1 MTLALHGVAVS
12 RGIAIGKA
20 HLLERDVIE
29 VSEYAVETRRL
40 DAEVYRFEAAVA
52 QAKQQLRAI
61 REHIPRA
68 TSADIAAFIDTYLLM
83 LEDSAI
89 TLEPVR
95 LIRELGRNAEW
106 ALKVQRD
113 ALVQVFEEMDDPYLR
128 TRKDDVD
135 HVVNRI
141 QRILLNQGPLSHEI
155 PDNRLGGYIV
165 VADDLTP
172 ADTVLMQ
179 HHGVAAFATEF
190 GGPTSHTAILARG
203 LGIPSVVGLHHV
215 RRYIKEDDLLIVD
228 GSNGIVTV
236 DPDAETISYY
246 RDLQDKQTAYIA
258 TLDRLRSEAAV
269 TADGVAV
276 NLQANI
282 ELPSDCD
289 EVRRLGAG
297 GVGLYRTEFLYMNRE
312 SPPDEEEHFEAYRG
326 VVATLDGLPLT
337 IRTLDLG
344 ADKQVDGGRRGG
356 PVAANPA
363 LGLRAVR
370 LCLHEPALFRPQLRA
385 IIRVSALG
393 PVRMMIPMVSNLQE
407 VQQVYA
413 MVKQIRHDLEEKGIG
428 YDPEMQI
435 GGMIEVPA
443 AAICA
448 EVFARHLDFL
458 SLGTN
463 DLIQYTVAIDRV
475 NDEVSYLYDPLHPG
489 VLRLIHM
496 TLEAGR
502 QTGTPVS
509 MCGEMAGDVHMVRL
523 LLGLGLRDFSVN
535 IASLLEVKS
544 IIRQSRVGE
553 LEPFAKD
560 LLKCATA
567 GEAAT
572 LLERMQTELV

>member
-29 VSEYAVETRRL
+29 VSEYAIEKRRL
-40 DAEVYRFEAAVA
+40 DAEVRRFEVAVT

-68 TSADIAAFIDTYLLM
+68 TSADIAAFIDTHLLM

-106 ALKVQRD
+106 ALKIQRD
-113 ALVQVFEEMDDPYLR
+113 ALVQVFDEMDDAYLR

-141 QRILLNQGPLSHEI
+141 QRILLNQGPLSHEV
-155 PDNRLGGYIV
+155 PDNRLSGYIV

-203 LGIPSVVGLHHV
+203 LGIPSVAGLHQV
-215 RRYIKEDDLLIVD
+215 RRYIKEDDLVIVD
-228 GSNGIVTV
+228 GSNGVVTV
-236 DPDAETISYY
+236 DPDADTISYY
-246 RDLQDKQTAYIA
+246 RDLQEKQTAYIA
-258 TLDRLRSEAAV
+258 TLDRLRGEAAV
-269 TADGVAV
+269 TADGIAI

-282 ELPSDCD
+282 ELPSDCN
-289 EVRRLGAG
+289 EVSRLGAS

-312 SPPDEEEHFEAYRG
+312 SPPDEEEHFHAYRA
-326 VVATLDGLPLT
+326 VLDTLDGLPLT

-344 ADKQVDGGRRGG
+344 ADKQVDGGRRDG

-385 IIRVSALG
+385 IIRASAFG

-407 VQQVYA
+407 VQQVYT
-413 MVKQIRHDLEEKGIG
+413 MVREIRGEFDEKAIG
-428 YDPEMQI
+428 YDPEMPI

-502 QTGTPVS
+502 KTGTPVS

-535 IASLLEVKS
+535 IASLLEVKN
-544 IIRQSRVGE
+544 IIRESHVGD
-553 LEPFAKD
+553 LEPFAQE
-560 LLKCATA
+560 LLTCATA
-567 GEAAT
+567 GEVAA
-572 LLERMQTELV
+572 LLERMQTALV